1 MSEHNQELSTQSDR
15 FNAGDADIVIR
26 SSDRVD
32 FRLHKKNLEFATGG
46 FPPATTLSNPNEVV
60 KLDESAATLD
70 IMFQFVYPKRY
81 PSLYKMEFED
91 LMLLAEAAEKYQV
104 FALMNTC
111 EFHLRK
117 FLEEPYAMRI
127 LEFAAAHDYRG
138 LIEEL
143 AMVLIDQ
150 PLSAIA
156 DKIPDYTIYKLW
168 SSYREERMRL
178 LFHANQAPQKSLFS
192 DDMVFSHC
200 RGTWHD
206 IVPVIQQQLQ
216 KPSDLNSSH
225 IQAVFKRVK
234 ESESPMQR
242 CCTEELDR
250 WRSIIMN
257 DIIRIQPFSLSK

>member
-1 MSEHNQELSTQSDR
+1 MSTQSQR
-15 FNAGDADIVIR
+15 FNANDADVVIR
-26 SSDRVD
+26 SSDNVD

-46 FPPATTLSNPNEVV
+46 FPPTTTSSDSGEVV
-60 KLDESAATLD
+60 KLDETAATLD

-81 PSLYKMEFED
+81 PPLYKMEFED

-168 SSYREERMRL
+168 SAYREERMRL
-178 LFHANQAPQKSLFS
+178 LFHANQAPQKPLFS
-192 DDMVFSHC
+192 DNMNFSHC
-200 RGTWHD
+200 NCHNGTWHR

-225 IQAVFKRVK
+225 IQAVFKRVQ
-234 ESESPMQR
+234 ESEPPKPSQ
-242 CCTEELDR
+242 CCTRELDR

-257 DIIRIQPFSLSK
+257 DIIQIQPFSLSK